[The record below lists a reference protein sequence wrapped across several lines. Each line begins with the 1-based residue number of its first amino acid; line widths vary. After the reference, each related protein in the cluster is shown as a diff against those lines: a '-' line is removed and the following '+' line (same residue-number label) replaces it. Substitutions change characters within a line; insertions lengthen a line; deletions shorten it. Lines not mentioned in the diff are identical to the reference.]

1 MHFLNNNCGIAV
13 DTLSTLGHSSPH
25 PFSSVV
31 RDWGPESYRLS
42 SPFSLPRLRLGSGVV
57 IPNRW
62 GGVGIYPYP
71 SFATAI
77 AN

>member
-1 MHFLNNNCGIAV
+1 M
-13 DTLSTLGHSSPH
+13 
-25 PFSSVV
+25 
-31 RDWGPESYRLS
+31 LS

-57 IPNRW
+57 TPNRW

-77 AN
+77 ANRLIPTIGLIGPPHLILFINSRTSLRRN

>member
-1 MHFLNNNCGIAV
+1 M
-13 DTLSTLGHSSPH
+13 
-25 PFSSVV
+25 
-31 RDWGPESYRLS
+31 LS

-57 IPNRW
+57 IPNCW

-77 AN
+77 TNRLIPTIGLIGPPRLIFFIN